1 GHGNGDRAPSLR
13 RPRAPEVARRGRDD
27 PGWRRVQRSAQW
39 HQDAVSLRGRER
51 RPRACPPQVRR
62 ARGLAA
68 GGAGVTD
75 PDRIPYPHVEIRDGR
90 AWVCGTKVR
99 VLRLSLWWDRGQ
111 GLPVATI
118 MRRYPQ
124 LNPAQ

>member
-1 GHGNGDRAPSLR
+1 
-13 RPRAPEVARRGRDD
+13 
-27 PGWRRVQRSAQW
+27 
-39 HQDAVSLRGRER
+39 
-51 RPRACPPQVRR
+51 
-62 ARGLAA
+62 
-68 GGAGVTD
+68 VTD

-124 LNPAQ
+124 LNPAQVLAALAWAEDHPEALEREMADDKRAVMAMVRRA